1 MQNNFKSRAYLAGTL
16 RQLWKLMIV
25 MPSALGNAT
34 PLTAAKE
41 HILKWKFD
49 AKYTREQQYE
59 KNKKNAFAMIYK
71 HCALELKALLKGD
84 DTSSSIKAAKDIIQL
99 LHLIKGLCCKFD
111 PTKKKTRDI
120 VAANKVI
127 MCVVQ
132 EIHM

>member
-1 MQNNFKSRAYLAGTL
+1 
-16 RQLWKLMIV
+16 
-25 MPSALGNAT
+25 
-34 PLTAAKE
+34 
-41 HILKWKFD
+41 
-49 AKYTREQQYE
+49 
-59 KNKKNAFAMIYK
+59 MIYK